1 MSKKKQRK
9 GVSPINYSDIPDLV
23 TVEWFAKLMSIDKR
37 TEQWS
42 NFLKYG
48 SSIVPMASD
57 SMVQM
62 SEIPH
67 DTKSARKSFR
77 KSFAKSVD
85 YRDVKTI
92 SKCIGLNVT
101 ETREL
106 LDGIDDAYFVVNG
119 KGERLYSMLFVD
131 DLEYNDMFVDALNR
145 HDERLAANRKKKH
158 DSQLAALDAAAHG
171 DDVRMNSVPQSVFLE
186 HYGLE
191 PCDEWKELLKHGDID
206 LVRSQVPVSEAAK
219 WTKEMLEAKL
229 REYHSDVPKDPKE
242 RIAYCM
248 EHAALGED
256 VPVKYITQSNFME
269 FFGIEYSHEWRRFFG
284 DGNLRTDD
292 NNKIDITELHDWT
305 KQKLRD
311 AIATYRCLNLKE
323 SAAYIGLSTGVTKRL
338 IDENG
343 IEAYDWYQLRS
354 YKNYVY
360 LYRIIDLDAL
370 METDAYKK
378 SANRSA
384 KSKAKKTENASKIE
398 TEKQRIRDAITVS
411 VRTREHPLEHAV
423 IFDGPTNSGK
433 THRALERLA
442 EDYEANRDGVYVY
455 AGPLRMLAREVY
467 DKMRGVYGDD
477 VCGYWT
483 GEEFINKDA
492 RIICCTPEMAPMT
505 GDSIVLD
512 ETHWMVERDRGS
524 HWTTLLIGGAYRNFY
539 AICATEATKPIS
551 QLLDNASHLDIE
563 KCERYT
569 PITYCGDI
577 SYRSLHKQTGVVTFS
592 EKACYAICGAINRV
606 GKVKAGV
613 LYGAMPLPVRDRQIK
628 RFTDGELDVLVT
640 TDVIGHGVNI
650 PFESIVFAETQKFDG
665 IERRNLKIWEAAQI
679 AGRAGRYGM
688 HSCGCVYTLGGMP
701 WFTCNAKL
709 VSKAT
714 QAAAGKARTDLKID
728 GASVTPHLSDL
739 ACDDP
744 NKLRFCLMA
753 WADKVKQ
760 QKFPLPIKPS
770 EMPQRLEILDHAADY
785 NRAKVF
791 PNAMKSGKW
800 KMDVETLWKLSG
812 APLDPND
819 DAFYAIMR
827 MLQAGS
833 DDSDKNALLD
843 VYKRIA
849 SEVRYFA
856 SGIENN
862 AYDDCDDC
870 VKALESCH
878 KTLMQC
884 RTIGVTFGTLGQLSF
899 DALDEL
905 INQCDDVLAEYASH
919 AERMTYIGV
928 CQSCGKPCAP
938 WFFECDRCHRERIE
952 RRRMFGYD
960 DWY

>member
-1 MSKKKQRK
+1 MSKKKRK
-9 GVSPINYSDIPDLV
+9 SNPVKYVEVPEFV
-23 TVEWFAKLMSIDKR
+23 TVERFANLMGIDTR
-37 TEQWS
+37 SEQWTL
-42 NFLKYG
+42 FLKYG
-48 SSIVPMASD
+48 SSVVPMTSD
-57 SMVQM
+57 GMVRM
-62 SEIPH
+62 WEIPRE
-67 DTKSARKSFR
+67 TKSARRNFR
-77 KSFAKSVD
+77 NTFAKSLD
-85 YRDVKTI
+85 YCDIKAI
-92 SKCIGLNVT
+92 SKNIGLNIG
-101 ETREL
+101 ETKAL
-106 LDGIDDAYFVVNG
+106 LDSIEDAEYIIDDNG
-119 KGERLYSMLFVD
+119 EHLYNMGFVD
-131 DLEYNDMFVDALNR
+131 SLEHDDRFVDALKK

-158 DSQLAALDAAAHG
+158 DTQLTALDDVSNG
-171 DDVRMNSVPQSVFLE
+171 KTVRMKTVQQSVFLE
-186 HYGLE
+186 YYGLE
-191 PCDEWKELLKHGDID
+191 PCDEWKELLKHGDIE
-206 LVRSQVPVSEAAK
+206 LIRSQVPVNEVTK
-219 WTKEMLEAKL
+219 WTNETLEAKL
-229 REYHSDVPKDPKE
+229 KEYHSDVPKNPKE

-305 KQKLRD
+305 KQKLCD

-343 IEAYDWYQLRS
+343 IKAYDWYQLRS

-360 LYRIIDLDAL
+360 LYRITDLDAL
-370 METDAYKK
+370 METDAYKQ

-398 TEKQRIRDAITVS
+398 TEKQRIRDSINVS
-411 VRTREHPLEHAV
+411 VRTREHNIEHAV
-423 IFDGPTNSGK
+423 IFEGPTNSGK

-442 EDYEANRDGVYVY
+442 EDYESNKDGIYVY

-467 DKMRGVYGDD
+467 DKMCGVYGDD

-483 GEEFINKDA
+483 GEELINKDA
-492 RIICCTPEMAPMT
+492 RIICCTPEMAPMS

-512 ETHWMVERDRGS
+512 ETHWMVDRDRGS

-551 QLLDNASHLDIE
+551 QLLDDASHLDIE

-577 SYRSLHKQTGVVTFS
+577 SYKNLHKQTGVVAFS
-592 EKACYAICGAINRV
+592 EKTCYAICGAINRV

-613 LYGAMPLPVRDRQIK
+613 LYGAMPLPVRDCQIK

-665 IERRNLKIWEAAQI
+665 IERRNLKRWEAAQI
-679 AGRAGRYGM
+679 AGRAGRYDM
-688 HSCGCVYTLGGMP
+688 HSCGRVYTLGGMP
-701 WFTCNAKL
+701 WLTCDAKL

-744 NKLRFCLMA
+744 NKLRFCLTA
-753 WADKVKQ
+753 WADKVRQ
-760 QKFPLPIKPS
+760 HEFPLPIKPS
-770 EMPQRLEILDHAADY
+770 EMPQRMSILDHAADY

-791 PNAMKSGKW
+791 PHAMRSGKW

-827 MLQAGS
+827 MLQANG
-833 DDSDKNALLD
+833 DAADKNALLD
-843 VYKRIA
+843 VYNHIA
-849 SEVRYFA
+849 GEVRYFA
-856 SGIENN
+856 SGIEND

-870 VKALESCH
+870 VKALEACH

-884 RTIGVTFGTLGQLSF
+884 KTIGVTFGTLGQLSF

-905 INQCDDVLAEYASH
+905 IERCDDVLTEYASH
-919 AERMTYIGV
+919 AERMTDIGV